1 MQSSRDRYPLVVVAS
16 PSNGELTTCPIYP
29 CASSRGSAVH
39 AAKCLPKVSKPAF
52 TWQSASLLGNSS
64 NLNLNH
70 ILHGLRQS
78 CCPLYRSQIIHSRTR
93 HHPDVQEDDYMD
105 IDDLEEG
112 ESKLTCPGETITSAH
127 DFMRWVR
134 VMERCRSVQM
144 TGVRKQW
151 PWYLHRQ
158 RPGDC
163 RCSRHHSTGK
173 QTGDCEGST
182 YQV

>member
-78 CCPLYRSQIIHSRTR
+78 CCPLYRSQIIHSRGPAIIPTFKKMITWTSMISR
-93 HHPDVQEDDYMD
+93 KVNQSSPVQEKPLLRLMISCGGY
-105 IDDLEEG
+105 
-112 ESKLTCPGETITSAH
+112 A
-127 DFMRWVR
+127 
-134 VMERCRSVQM
+134 
-144 TGVRKQW
+144 
-151 PWYLHRQ
+151 
-158 RPGDC
+158 
-163 RCSRHHSTGK
+163 
-173 QTGDCEGST
+173 
-182 YQV
+182 